1 MIFYLICLYFSMV
14 DGIVNVTNTT
24 TTDLPI
30 LEIVRYIPIFILM
43 AVTILYMGFRC
54 FCENH

>member
-1 MIFYLICLYFSMV
+1 MV

-30 LEIVRYIPIFILM
+30 LEIVSYIPIFILM

>member
-1 MIFYLICLYFSMV
+1 MV

>member
-1 MIFYLICLYFSMV
+1 MV
-14 DGIVNVTNTT
+14 DGMVNVTNTT
-24 TTDLPI
+24 TTEPSI
-30 LEIVRYIPIFILM
+30 LEIVRYVPIFLLI

>member
-1 MIFYLICLYFSMV
+1 MV

-24 TTDLPI
+24 TTDIPI
-30 LEIVRYIPIFILM
+30 LEIVRYIPIFILI